1 MSSME
6 ETIVTMVALLED
18 SFSLDAL
25 DQVRQDALK
34 RRAKYTRPAYIDYIA
49 RDNLKR
55 AFRFELGTRGEVL
68 RGTCQLLRDLQ
79 NIASFLLNIHEGHRS
94 WLYYTLTA

>member
-6 ETIVTMVALLED
+6 EAGVTMVALLED
-18 SFSLDAL
+18 SYSVDDLC
-25 DQVRQDALK
+25 QVRQDALR

-49 RDNLKR
+49 RDKLKR
-55 AFRFELGTRGEVL
+55 AFRFELGTRGEI
-68 RGTCQLLRDLQ
+68 RRAACQLLRDLQ
-79 NIASFLLNIHEGHRS
+79 NIAGFLLNIHQGNRS